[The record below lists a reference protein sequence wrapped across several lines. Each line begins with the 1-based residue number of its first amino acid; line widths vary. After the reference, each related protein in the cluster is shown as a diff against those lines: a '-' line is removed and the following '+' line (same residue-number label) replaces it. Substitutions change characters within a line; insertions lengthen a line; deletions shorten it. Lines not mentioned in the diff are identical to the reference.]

1 MNDINELIKRDVMAE
16 FDAMVSK
23 DAEISVGEYQKLK
36 RYFLAASAA
45 TAEAIALHIGNM
57 QKVKE

>member
-23 DAEISVGEYQKLK
+23 DGKISVGEYKKLK
-36 RYFLAASAA
+36 RYFLAASGA